1 VPAPPRLPKW
11 IDEAAVADLVAAEME
26 KLRSDVESLAW
37 TTNTGLPG
45 PDAGEDL
52 RAIYD
57 LMTAESSR
65 GWPVKGEKDAVEAA
79 LRGDVEPLANLL
91 RPAGMPEWGIP
102 DKVNSNVAKLSPA
115 TWELIVELLTGRRNP
130 KTGKLKG
137 ERGPRKKSAEER
149 RSWNPIHDA
158 EDYVAPIAAIL
169 SRLYPDKRRAEIKS
183 RASEIAARW
192 RGAQLHALK
201 KHLRRGPRDR
211 RRVSE

>member
-1 VPAPPRLPKW
+1 MEELRSEVERLEAIYPGPLPK
-11 IDEAAVADLVAAEME
+11 L
-26 KLRSDVESLAW
+26 S
-37 TTNTGLPG
+37 
-45 PDAGEDL
+45 EDL
-52 RAIYD
+52 
-57 LMTAESSR
+57 AEVRRLIVKEAKR
-65 GWPVKGEKDAVEAA
+65 GWVEGEKDAVEAA

-201 KHLRRGPRDR
+201 KHLRRGPGDR